1 MKSKKWAKKIIL
13 FVIAFLLLFP
23 LVVTLIYSFFTEW
36 MDILPKGF
44 TMRSYQELFSDS
56 LFWASMLRTVIIAI
70 VPIVL
75 CTVIILLAMYVV
87 ILYLPGI
94 EKIIQIF
101 CTIPYALQGV
111 ILPISII
118 ALYANAPEPFSNR
131 LFMLVSTYCIVV
143 LPYIY
148 QGIRNNLYA
157 IQAPKLIEAAQML
170 GASRFYAFFRIIVP
184 NIMSGVTVSAMLAMA
199 IVFGDFTVI
208 NTMAG
213 NYFQT
218 SQIYLFAAM
227 KQSSQKASAIIII
240 LFVVTLLISA
250 SVFLMNKNQGKRKDS

>member
-1 MKSKKWAKKIIL
+1 MKSKKWAKKLIL
-13 FVIAFLLLFP
+13 FVIAFFLLFP

-87 ILYLPGI
+87 ILYLPRI

-131 LFMLVSTYCIVV
+131 FFMLISTYCIVV

-240 LFVVTLLISA
+240 LFVVTLLISS

>member
-1 MKSKKWAKKIIL
+1 MKSKNWLKKIIL
-13 FVIAFLLLFP
+13 FVIAFFLLFP

-44 TMRSYQELFSDS
+44 TMRSYQELFADS
-56 LFWASMLRTVIIAI
+56 LFWSAMVRTVIIAI

-75 CTVIILLAMYVV
+75 CTIIILLAMYVV
-87 ILYLPGI
+87 ILYLPRI
-94 EKIIQIF
+94 EKMIQIL

-184 NIMSGVTVSAMLAMA
+184 NIMSGITVSAMLAMA

-240 LFVVTLLISA
+240 LFVVTLLISV
-250 SVFLMNKNQGKRKDS
+250 SVFLMNKNQGKRKES